1 MRHVWKCAARICAP
15 NSPAALVHVYL
26 EVAVGTWL
34 GMGEPRAVYL
44 TRALCAATWAEP
56 CAGSALLCARGVV
69 GRRGN
74 GCHGADT
81 GI

>member
-1 MRHVWKCAARICAP
+1 MGA
-15 NSPAALVHVYL
+15 
-26 EVAVGTWL
+26 WL
-34 GMGEPRAVYL
+34 GMGEPGAVYL